1 MFKLAGAAALAV
13 TLAFAA
19 PLDAKTF
26 RWASQG
32 DYQTADPY
40 SQN

>member
-1 MFKLAGAAALAV
+1 MFKLAGVATLAAALA
-13 TLAFAA
+13 LAS
-19 PLDAKTF
+19 PLEAKTF

-40 SQN
+40 S